1 MTGLD
6 RPWPDAEWVVVDVEG
21 NGQQPPDLLE
31 AACLPIDG
39 GQPGIL
45 QTWLVRPHRPI
56 TGLAARIHGIRNPDV
71 ADAPP
76 VASVAAEVQAA
87 LAGRV
92 VVGHQVH
99 VDLAVLS
106 RELRG
111 WSPPHRLDTLRLAKA
126 VWPALPSY
134 RLDALTQHAG
144 IQPPHQATGRRHR
157 AGYDAALTAAL
168 FLALAQAVGDLPTA
182 AGLISLAHPTASSPR
197 TGAGD
202 AQLF

>member
-1 MTGLD
+1 VTGLE
-6 RPWPDAEWVVVDVEG
+6 RNWQDAEWVVVDVEG

-31 AACLPIDG
+31 AACVPIDG

-71 ADAPP
+71 ADAPT
-76 VASVAAEVQAA
+76 VAAVAAEIQAA
-87 LAGRV
+87 LAGRIV
-92 VVGHQVH
+92 IGHQVH
-99 VDLAVLS
+99 VDLAVLT

-111 WSPPHRLDTLRLAKA
+111 CAAPLRLDTLRLAKA
-126 VWPALPSY
+126 VWPGLPSY

-144 IQPPHQATGRRHR
+144 IQPLHQATGRRHR
-157 AGYDAALTAAL
+157 AGFDAALTAAL
-168 FLALAQAVGDLPTA
+168 FLALAQAAGDRLTA
-182 AGLISLAHPTASSPR
+182 AALISLAHPVTSSSR
-197 TGAGD
+197 TGGND